1 MTIAQ
6 TSVSTWS
13 ALVEQIEAGSE
24 LAVEKLYQSLRT
36 IRFYF
41 RRQLGPDRADDAY
54 HSLIID
60 LVGAIKKGKLRE
72 PETLPAYAR
81 AIARGKS
88 CRYISEA
95 IRERRTVDV
104 KRAVWLTCDS
114 SESPEQIVLRS
125 ERQAIAERVLKAL
138 PPRMRETLI
147 RFYLDGE
154 SEEEIRAA
162 MGMSHNQ
169 FRLIKSRAKL
179 RYVELVQQS
188 MNRAAPQTARFPL
201 CFSPVPVG
209 Q

>member
-60 LVGAIKKGKLRE
+60 LVGAIKTGKLRK
-72 PETLPAYAR
+72 PATLPAYAR

-188 MNRAAPQTARFPL
+188 MNKVPNRSPENLQPFIPLTAT
-201 CFSPVPVG
+201 S
-209 Q
+209 

>member
-114 SESPEQIVLRS
+114 SEVPNRLFFVLRDRPS
-125 ERQAIAERVLKAL
+125 QNGCLRLCHPVCGKLSSGSIW
-138 PPRMRETLI
+138 
-147 RFYLDGE
+147 
-154 SEEEIRAA
+154 RA
-162 MGMSHNQ
+162 
-169 FRLIKSRAKL
+169 
-179 RYVELVQQS
+179 
-188 MNRAAPQTARFPL
+188 NRRTR
-201 CFSPVPVG
+201 SG
-209 Q
+209 RRWE